1 MKSIK
6 FEKLVQFI
14 AFIKS
19 IELPLNSRFFVKTSS
34 FSAIFIH
41 NFPTTPFKFTWYTI
55 QFFLHR
61 HTLMYTEWSL
71 IRRAQCVC
79 SFQNFIIY
87 ITKHNI
93 QFLHYLLLIFN
104 NTKTVS
110 YATIF
115 LYFKDHYIDDKTR
128 AFFNV
133 TLPTNMSNIYYNN
146 LVSWELKHFLNNSK
160 QVTCTCRMVCYILQ
174 SIVDILSLLQL
185 TWIFLN
191 NYR

>member
-34 FSAIFIH
+34 FAAIFIH
-41 NFPTTPFKFTWYTI
+41 NFPTLCTLHHLSSHGI
-55 QFFLHR
+55 QYNFLHR

-104 NTKTVS
+104 NTNTVS

-133 TLPTNMSNIYYNN
+133 TLPTNMSNIYYRI
-146 LVSWELKHFLNNSK
+146 
-160 QVTCTCRMVCYILQ
+160 CT
-174 SIVDILSLLQL
+174 
-185 TWIFLN
+185 
-191 NYR
+191 